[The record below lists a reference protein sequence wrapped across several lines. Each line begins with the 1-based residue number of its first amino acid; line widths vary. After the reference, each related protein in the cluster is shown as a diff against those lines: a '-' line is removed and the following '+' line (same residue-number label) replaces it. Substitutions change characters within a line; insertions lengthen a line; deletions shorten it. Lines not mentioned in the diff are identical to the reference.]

1 MNCLMEDL
9 KIRRFEE
16 KEWGEVFKLIE
27 KNFLDTNIK
36 GYSKEDMRNLASN
49 YTENKILNMAKNS
62 HMYVAVLKNKIVG
75 CGAIASFLGEEDE
88 SILLPIFVLPEFQ
101 GKGIGKKIMETLER
115 DEYYIRARR
124 VEVKS
129 STITCDFYKKMGFN
143 HKYNLKELDKNGNYK
158 LEKFRY
164 RLQYDQNY

>member
-16 KEWGEVFKLIE
+16 KEGGEVSKIIE
-27 KNFLDTNIK
+27 RNFGDVNVK
-36 GYSKEDMRNLASN
+36 GYSKDDMRILASH
-49 YTENKILNMAKNS
+49 YKDNKIFHIAKNS
-62 HMYVAVLKNKIVG
+62 HIYVAVLKNKIVG
-75 CGAIASFLGEEDE
+75 CGAIVSFLGEEDE

-101 GKGIGKKIMETLER
+101 GKGIGKKIMEALEK

-124 VEVKS
+124 IEVKS
-129 STITCDFYKKMGFN
+129 STMACDFYKKMGFN
-143 HKYNLKELDKNGNYK
+143 HKYNLKELDKDGNYK